1 MTKEAMKLAKS
12 TGLIERLYY
21 KGTTPEDTDAI
32 LRFYD
37 AGLAHA
43 KAVCVSVCEQ
53 TDEDGEGPDQWDW
66 HAKDYASALRQAL
79 DHIANG
85 GKMIE
90 QPAQQEP
97 VNLRRGDLL
106 RCIETDELCTVWF
119 TSTTG
124 KTLIKW
130 SANNFCEYTAE
141 QIGELFWLEPKPDD
155 LELAAEKFDNYAAFH
170 AGYRFAV
177 ARGNTGDNT

>member
-32 LRFYD
+32 LRFFD

-66 HAKDYASALRQAL
+66 HAKDYASALREAL

-90 QPAQQEP
+90 QPAQQQP
-97 VNLRRGDLL
+97 VQYKCMVIDNHHQNAIPFEQWVKPPQRTWVGLTNEERKELWAEGHSDYAIDA
-106 RCIETDELCTVWF
+106 IEAKL
-119 TSTTG
+119 
-124 KTLIKW
+124 K
-130 SANNFCEYTAE
+130 
-141 QIGELFWLEPKPDD
+141 
-155 LELAAEKFDNYAAFH
+155 EK
-170 AGYRFAV
+170 
-177 ARGNTGDNT
+177 NT